1 LFILFIFCECLLVVH
16 LLTSLVNSIHRNLLC
31 QVAKLLSVVQHT
43 VSVVAAVVSGLVVGP
58 VRVVTIVGP
67 VRVVAIV
74 VGPVRVVT
82 IVGPVRVVA
91 IVVGLVGPCSRCWP
105 LLLPCCCPVRVV
117 AIVVGLVVGPCSR
130 CCRCCPCSRCSVV
143 GLVVAVVGLVVAV
156 VVGLVR
162 VVGLVAGVVGLVVA
176 VVTPG
181 SHAILITGIF
191 EGFVQRRR
199 SVEIIISLVGVCL
212 IIHLV

>member
-43 VSVVAAVVSGLVVGP
+43 VSVVTAVVSGLVVGP

-74 VGPVRVVT
+74 VGL
-82 IVGPVRVVA
+82 VVA
-91 IVVGLVGPCSRCWP
+91 L
-105 LLLPCCCPVRVV
+105 VRVV
-117 AIVVGLVVGPCSR
+117 AIVVGLVVALVR
-130 CCRCCPCSRCSVV
+130 VV
-143 GLVVAVVGLVVAV
+143 TIVSGLVVALVRVVAVVALVRVVTIVGGLVVALIRV
-156 VVGLVR
+156 VVGGLVVALVR
-162 VVGLVAGVVGLVVA
+162 VVTIVSGLVVA
-176 VVTPG
+176 LVRIVTPG

-191 EGFVQRRR
+191 EGVVQRRR

>member
-16 LLTSLVNSIHRNLLC
+16 LLASLVNSIHRNLLC

-43 VSVVAAVVSGLVVGP
+43 VSVVTGVVAAVVGP

-67 VRVVAIV
+67 VRVV
-74 VGPVRVVT
+74 GL
-82 IVGPVRVVA
+82 VVA
-91 IVVGLVGPCSRCWP
+91 LVR
-105 LLLPCCCPVRVV
+105 
-117 AIVVGLVVGPCSR
+117 VVGLVVALVR
-130 CCRCCPCSRCSVV
+130 VV
-143 GLVVAVVGLVVAV
+143 AAVVGLVVA
-156 VVGLVR
+156 LVR
-162 VVGLVAGVVGLVVA
+162 

-191 EGFVQRRR
+191 EGLVQRRR